1 MSEIL
6 YDFGTGRSDP
16 STFPTEALQAAAVK
30 VIGEQSEELTM
41 YPGGLGH
48 RGLREAMAK
57 REERRRLPITA

>member
-30 VIGEQSEELTM
+30 AIGEQAEEMTM
-41 YPGGLGH
+41 YPLAS
-48 RGLREAMAK
+48 RQK
-57 REERRRLPITA
+57 K